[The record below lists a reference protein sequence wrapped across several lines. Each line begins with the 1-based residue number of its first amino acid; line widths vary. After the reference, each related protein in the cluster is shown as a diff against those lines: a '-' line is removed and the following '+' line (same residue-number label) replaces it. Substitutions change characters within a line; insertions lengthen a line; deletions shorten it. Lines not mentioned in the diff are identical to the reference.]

1 MINSTVFIFFTFN
14 VLCLKISSIACK
26 FLYITTHNC
35 IDAVTMIVSVYQ
47 QQNQSINIVMAHSL
61 AYQNIMCMKMIFMT
75 ACKFLPFNYFMKWFD
90 VVNKSSNIAIS
101 GIISFVETSYQCALP
116 HLIVLIS
123 VPTTSTER
131 VREHYSF
138 LPLSRLSLLL
148 ISCTLQQQNNASNCP
163 CLVICHIESHSG
175 LLHCHIAYKYLLTL
189 LLLQCYMHQNL
200 CAQLVYLVQNSVGIL
215 PSS

>member
-1 MINSTVFIFFTFN
+1 MT
-14 VLCLKISSIACK
+14 ACK
-26 FLYITTHNC
+26 FLYI
-35 IDAVTMIVSVYQ
+35 IPLS
-47 QQNQSINIVMAHSL
+47 
-61 AYQNIMCMKMIFMT
+61 
-75 ACKFLPFNYFMKWFD
+75 YFKKWLD
-90 VVNKSSNIAIS
+90 VVSKSSSIAIS

-175 LLHCHIAYKYLLTL
+175 LLHCHIAYKYLLHVSTCIKFMCTACIFGTEFCRDSAIFVKFVL
-189 LLLQCYMHQNL
+189 
-200 CAQLVYLVQNSVGIL
+200 AAT
-215 PSS
+215 

>member
-14 VLCLKISSIACK
+14 VFCLKISSIACK

-35 IDAVTMIVSVYQ
+35 IDVVTMIVSVYQ

-61 AYQNIMCMKMIFMT
+61 AYQNIMCMNMIFIPAST
-75 ACKFLPFNYFMKWFD
+75 VNQLTKWFD

-123 VPTTSTER
+123 VPTTSTESAWESII
-131 VREHYSF
+131 V
-138 LPLSRLSLLL
+138 
-148 ISCTLQQQNNASNCP
+148 SC
-163 CLVICHIESHSG
+163 
-175 LLHCHIAYKYLLTL
+175 
-189 LLLQCYMHQNL
+189 L
-200 CAQLVYLVQNSVGIL
+200 CQDY
-215 PSS
+215 PYY